1 MIAMIALIN
10 ICFFL
15 TSFISCSTGMTFR
28 DLEFAYR
35 REVPYYSRNET
46 LFSTTNQSFI
56 ASYGRCAEQ
65 CIEDLS
71 CNALE
76 LCSILGGSE
85 CRATTGLLNTAS
97 QTYGTETCKQF
108 VMVRYVL
115 SN

>member
-1 MIAMIALIN
+1 
-10 ICFFL
+10 
-15 TSFISCSTGMTFR
+15 MTFR

-35 REVPYYSRNET
+35 REVPYYERNDT
-46 LFSTTNQSFI
+46 LFSTTSRSLL
-56 ASYGRCAEQ
+56 ASYGRCAVQ

-76 LCSILGGSE
+76 LCRVPGGSE

-97 QTYGTETCKQF
+97 QAYGTETCKQYA
-108 VMVRYVL
+108 MVRYGI